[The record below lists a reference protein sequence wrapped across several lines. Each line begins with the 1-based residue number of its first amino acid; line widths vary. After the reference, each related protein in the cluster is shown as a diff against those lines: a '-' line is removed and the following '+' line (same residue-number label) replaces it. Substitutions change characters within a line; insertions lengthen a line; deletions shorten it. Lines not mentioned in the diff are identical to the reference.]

1 MSLLALDIGNSHT
14 TFGIFDGDKLTAHW
28 RVKSDEHRTSDE
40 WYLVLQG
47 LITPPLREP
56 SVAAGGTP
64 RTTLATVEAVAVACT
79 VPAILVEI
87 RSMIERYYADAAI
100 SIVGPGVKTGV
111 PIHTDNPREVGA
123 DRIVNALAAAELYGG
138 PAIVVDM
145 NGTATIFDVVDE
157 SGAYIGGAIA
167 PGVEL
172 SLEALSRGGAQL
184 RSVELAKPRGVIGK
198 GTVEA
203 IQSGVVFGFAGG
215 VDGIVRRIIDEL
227 GLAGDDVT
235 VVVTGSYLEAVVDA
249 CETITDRD
257 PFLTLDGLRLVH
269 QRNHG

>member
-1 MSLLALDIGNSHT
+1 MSLLAMDISNSHT
-14 TFGIFDGDKLTAHW
+14 TLGIFKDEELTAHW
-28 RVKSDEHRTSDE
+28 TVASDVRRTSDE

-47 LITPPLREP
+47 LVT
-56 SVAAGGTP
+56 
-64 RTTLATVEAVAVACT
+64 RTTLAEVTAVAVCCT
-79 VPAILVEI
+79 VPSILVEI
-87 RSMIERYYADAAI
+87 REMIDRYYKKAPV

-111 PIHTDNPREVGA
+111 PINTDNPREVGA

-157 SGAYIGGAIA
+157 DGAYIGGAIA

-172 SLEALSRGGAQL
+172 SLEALSRRGAQL
-184 RSVELAKPRGVIGK
+184 RAVELATPRGVIGK

-227 GLAGDDVT
+227 GLVGEEVT
-235 VVVTGSYLEAVVDA
+235 VVVTGSFPEAVIDA

-257 PFLTLDGLRLVH
+257 PFLTLEGL
-269 QRNHG
+269 

>member
-1 MSLLALDIGNSHT
+1 MSLLTLDISNSHT
-14 TFGIFDGDKLTAHW
+14 TFGIFEGDKLTAHW

-47 LITPPLREP
+47 LIT
-56 SVAAGGTP
+56 
-64 RTTLATVEAVAVACT
+64 RTTLAEVEAVAVACT

-87 RSMIERYYADAAI
+87 RAMIERYYADAHVA
-100 SIVGPGVKTGV
+100 IVGPGVRTGV

-157 SGAYIGGAIA
+157 SGAYLGGAIA

-172 SLEALSRGGAQL
+172 SLEALARRGAQL
-184 RSVELAKPRGVIGK
+184 RAVELATPRGVIGK

-215 VDGIVRRIIDEL
+215 VDGIVRRIIQSMGVEQ
-227 GLAGDDVT
+227 DDVT
-235 VVVTGSYLEAVVDA
+235 VVVTGSFPEAVIDA

-257 PFLTLDGLRLVH
+257 PFLTLEGLRLVH
-269 QRNHG
+269 ERNRG

>member
-1 MSLLALDIGNSHT
+1 MSLLALDISNSHT
-14 TFGIFDGDKLTAHW
+14 TFGIFEGDKLTAHW

-47 LITPPLREP
+47 LIT
-56 SVAAGGTP
+56 
-64 RTTLATVEAVAVACT
+64 RTTLAEVEAVAVACT

-87 RSMIERYYADAAI
+87 RAMIERYYADAPV

-145 NGTATIFDVVDE
+145 NGTATIFDVIDE

-172 SLEALSRGGAQL
+172 SLEALSRRGAQL
-184 RSVELAKPRGVIGK
+184 RSVELAKPRGVVGK

-215 VDGIVRRIIDEL
+215 VDGIVRRIIESL
-227 GLAGDDVT
+227 GADTEDVT
-235 VVVTGSYLEAVVDA
+235 VVVTGSYPEAVIEA

-257 PFLTLDGLRLVH
+257 PFLTLEGLRLVH
-269 QRNHG
+269 ERNHG

>member
-1 MSLLALDIGNSHT
+1 MSLLTLDISNSHT
-14 TFGIFDGDKLTAHW
+14 TFGIFEGNKLTAHW

-47 LITPPLREP
+47 LIT
-56 SVAAGGTP
+56 
-64 RTTLATVEAVAVACT
+64 RTTLAEVEAVAVACT

-87 RSMIERYYADAAI
+87 RAMIERYYSDAAVA
-100 SIVGPGVKTGV
+100 IVGPGVKTGV

-157 SGAYIGGAIA
+157 DGAYIGGAIA

-172 SLEALSRGGAQL
+172 SLEALARRGAQL
-184 RSVELAKPRGVIGK
+184 RAVELATPRGVIGK

-215 VDGIVRRIIDEL
+215 VDGLVRRIIDSMGVDAE
-227 GLAGDDVT
+227 DVT
-235 VVVTGSYLEAVVDA
+235 VIVTGSYPEAVIDA

-257 PFLTLDGLRLVH
+257 PFLTLEGLRLVH
-269 QRNHG
+269 ERNHG

>member
-1 MSLLALDIGNSHT
+1 
-14 TFGIFDGDKLTAHW
+14 
-28 RVKSDEHRTSDE
+28 
-40 WYLVLQG
+40 
-47 LITPPLREP
+47 
-56 SVAAGGTP
+56 
-64 RTTLATVEAVAVACT
+64 
-79 VPAILVEI
+79 
-87 RSMIERYYADAAI
+87 
-100 SIVGPGVKTGV
+100 VKTGV

-157 SGAYIGGAIA
+157 TGAYIGGAIA

-184 RSVELAKPRGVIGK
+184 RAVELATPRGVIGK

-215 VDGIVRRIIDEL
+215 VDGIVRRIIHTMGVDE
-227 GLAGDDVT
+227 GDVT
-235 VVVTGSYLEAVVDA
+235 VVVTGSFPEAVIDA

-257 PFLTLDGLRLVH
+257 PFLTLEGLRLVH
-269 QRNHG
+269 ERNHA

>member
-1 MSLLALDIGNSHT
+1 MSLLTLDISNSHT
-14 TFGIFDGDKLTAHW
+14 TFGIFEGDKLTAHW

-47 LITPPLREP
+47 LIT
-56 SVAAGGTP
+56 
-64 RTTLATVEAVAVACT
+64 RTTLAEVEAVAVACT

-87 RSMIERYYADAAI
+87 RAMIERYYADAAVA
-100 SIVGPGVKTGV
+100 IVGPGVKTGV

-157 SGAYIGGAIA
+157 NGAYIGGAIA

-172 SLEALSRGGAQL
+172 SLEALSRRGAQL
-184 RSVELAKPRGVIGK
+184 RAVELATPRGVIGK

-215 VDGIVRRIIDEL
+215 VDGIVRRIIESMGVDAE
-227 GLAGDDVT
+227 DVT
-235 VVVTGSYLEAVVDA
+235 VIVTGSFPEAVIDA

-257 PFLTLDGLRLVH
+257 PFLTLEGLRLVH
-269 QRNHG
+269 ERNHA

>member
-1 MSLLALDIGNSHT
+1 MSLLALDISNSHT
-14 TFGIFDGDKLTAHW
+14 TFGIFEGDKLTAHW

-47 LITPPLREP
+47 LIT
-56 SVAAGGTP
+56 
-64 RTTLATVEAVAVACT
+64 RTTLAEVEAVAVACT

-87 RSMIERYYADAAI
+87 RAMIERYYADARVA
-100 SIVGPGVKTGV
+100 IVGPGVKTGV

-157 SGAYIGGAIA
+157 TGAYIGGAIA

-172 SLEALSRGGAQL
+172 SLEALSRRGAQL
-184 RSVELAKPRGVIGK
+184 RAVELATPRGVIGK

-215 VDGIVRRIIDEL
+215 VDGIVRRIIESLGVDEE
-227 GLAGDDVT
+227 DVT
-235 VVVTGSYLEAVVDA
+235 VVVTGSFPEAVIDS

-257 PFLTLDGLRLVH
+257 PFLTLEGLRLVH

>member
-1 MSLLALDIGNSHT
+1 MSLLTLDISNSHT
-14 TFGIFDGDKLTAHW
+14 TFGIFEGDKLTAHW

-47 LITPPLREP
+47 LIT
-56 SVAAGGTP
+56 
-64 RTTLATVEAVAVACT
+64 RTTLASVEAVAVACT

-87 RSMIERYYADAAI
+87 RAMIDRYYADARV

-145 NGTATIFDVVDE
+145 NGTATIFDVVDAD
-157 SGAYIGGAIA
+157 GAYIGGAIA

-172 SLEALSRGGAQL
+172 SLEALSRRGAQL
-184 RSVELAKPRGVIGK
+184 RSVELATPRGVIGK

-203 IQSGVVFGFAGG
+203 IQSGVIFGFAGG
-215 VDGIVRRIIDEL
+215 VDGLVRRITASMGVDEE
-227 GLAGDDVT
+227 DVT
-235 VVVTGSYLEAVVDA
+235 VVVTGSYPEAVIDA

-257 PFLTLDGLRLVH
+257 PFLTLEGLRLVH
-269 QRNHG
+269 ERNHA

>member
-1 MSLLALDIGNSHT
+1 MSLLALDISNSHT
-14 TFGIFDGDKLTAHW
+14 TFGIFEGDKLTAHW

-47 LITPPLREP
+47 LIT
-56 SVAAGGTP
+56 
-64 RTTLATVEAVAVACT
+64 RTTLAQVDAIAVACT

-87 RSMIERYYADAAI
+87 RAMIERYYADAPVA
-100 SIVGPGVKTGV
+100 IVGPGVKTGV

-145 NGTATIFDVVDE
+145 NGTATIFDVVDAN
-157 SGAYIGGAIA
+157 GAYIGGAIA

-172 SLEALSRGGAQL
+172 SLEALSRRGAQL
-184 RSVELAKPRGVIGK
+184 RAVELATPRGVIGK

-203 IQSGVVFGFAGG
+203 IQSGVIFGFAGG
-215 VDGIVRRIIDEL
+215 VDGLVRRIIEEL
-227 GLAGDDVT
+227 GLASDEVT
-235 VVVTGSYLEAVVDA
+235 VVVTGSYPEAVIDA

-257 PFLTLDGLRLVH
+257 PFLTLEGLRLVH
-269 QRNHG
+269 ERNHA

>member
-1 MSLLALDIGNSHT
+1 MSLLALDISNSHT
-14 TFGIFDGDKLTAHW
+14 TFGIFEGDKLTAHW

-47 LITPPLREP
+47 LIT
-56 SVAAGGTP
+56 
-64 RTTLATVEAVAVACT
+64 RTTLAEVEAVAVACT

-87 RSMIERYYADAAI
+87 RAMIERYYAEAQVA
-100 SIVGPGVKTGV
+100 IVGPGVKTGV

-157 SGAYIGGAIA
+157 NGAYIGGAIA

-172 SLEALSRGGAQL
+172 SLEALSRRGAQL
-184 RSVELAKPRGVIGK
+184 RAVELATPRGVIGK

-215 VDGIVRRIIDEL
+215 VDGIVRRIIEEL
-227 GLAGDDVT
+227 GLVDDEVT
-235 VVVTGSYLEAVVDA
+235 VVVTGSFPEAVIDA

-257 PFLTLDGLRLVH
+257 PFLTLEGLRLVH
-269 QRNHG
+269 ERNRG

>member
-1 MSLLALDIGNSHT
+1 MSLLTLDISNSHT
-14 TFGIFDGDKLTAHW
+14 TFGIFEGDKLTAHW

-47 LITPPLREP
+47 LIT
-56 SVAAGGTP
+56 
-64 RTTLATVEAVAVACT
+64 RTTLAQVDAIAVACT

-87 RSMIERYYADAAI
+87 RAMIERYYADALVA
-100 SIVGPGVKTGV
+100 IVGPGVKTGV

-123 DRIVNALAAAELYGG
+123 DRIVNALAVAELYGG

-172 SLEALSRGGAQL
+172 SLEALSRRGAQL
-184 RSVELAKPRGVIGK
+184 RAVELATPRGVIGK

-203 IQSGVVFGFAGG
+203 IQSGVIFGFAGG
-215 VDGIVRRIIDEL
+215 VDGLVRRIIEEL
-227 GLAGDDVT
+227 GLASDEVT
-235 VVVTGSYLEAVVDA
+235 VVVTGSYPEAVIDA

-257 PFLTLDGLRLVH
+257 PFLTLEGLRLVH
-269 QRNHG
+269 ERNHA

>member
-1 MSLLALDIGNSHT
+1 MSLLTLDISNSHT
-14 TFGIFDGDKLTAHW
+14 TFGIFEGDKLTAHW

-47 LITPPLREP
+47 LIT
-56 SVAAGGTP
+56 
-64 RTTLATVEAVAVACT
+64 RTTLAEVEAVAVACT

-87 RSMIERYYADAAI
+87 RAMIERYYAEAQVA
-100 SIVGPGVKTGV
+100 IVGPGVKTGV

-138 PAIVVDM
+138 PAVVVDM

-157 SGAYIGGAIA
+157 NGAYIGGAIA

-172 SLEALSRGGAQL
+172 SLEALSRRGAQL
-184 RSVELAKPRGVIGK
+184 RAVELAKPRGVIGK

-215 VDGIVRRIIDEL
+215 VDGIVRRIIESMHVDTE
-227 GLAGDDVT
+227 DVT
-235 VVVTGSYLEAVVDA
+235 VIVTGSFPEAVIDA

-257 PFLTLDGLRLVH
+257 PFLTLEGLRLVH
-269 QRNHG
+269 ERNHA